1 MESDGAA
8 SCGLQ
13 LIVTTTGRMWLP
25 KTLTLLEVALHD
37 RRIDAHLCL
46 VVGRSGGRGCDLVIV
61 LIVDGGALKGGFEVC
76 NVGHGDVEMQAGAT
90 GSRQYGSKRRAQGY
104 YGMLC

>member
-1 MESDGAA
+1 
-8 SCGLQ
+8 
-13 LIVTTTGRMWLP
+13 MWLP

-61 LIVDGGALKGGFEVC
+61 LIVNGGALKGGFEVC